1 MEAMFEWEDEDEDKD
16 EKVEQQFCDV
26 RHITFL
32 FKMHFKKCFL
42 HSCQES
48 EHRGFMDKL
57 YAIQDVFISVQSAL
71 DEAAS
76 YGERIKKWVLP
87 SETVEDVPNRQ
98 EKVQISKRVL
108 CSFAALL
115 TGRCL
120 S

>member
-1 MEAMFEWEDEDEDKD
+1 MFECEDEDEEKD
-16 EKVEQQFCDV
+16 EKVEQPLCSH
-26 RHITFL
+26 HISIVLKNMKESFL
-32 FKMHFKKCFL
+32 L
-42 HSCQES
+42 SCQES

-76 YGERIKKWVLP
+76 YGERLKKWVPP
-87 SETVEDVPNRQ
+87 SKTVRDVLNAQ
-98 EKVQISKRVL
+98 VKAQIRKHAL

>member
-1 MEAMFEWEDEDEDKD
+1 
-16 EKVEQQFCDV
+16 
-26 RHITFL
+26 
-32 FKMHFKKCFL
+32 
-42 HSCQES
+42 
-48 EHRGFMDKL
+48 MDKL

-76 YGERIKKWVLP
+76 YGERIKKWVAP
-87 SETVEDVPNRQ
+87 SDWWR
-98 EKVQISKRVL
+98 EKAHIRKHVL